1 MNPILIRP
9 DRKPVGKVAPAR
21 SVARRSPRGPEPS
34 ADTEADGAVV
44 AGPVVAN
51 HLRYEVTR
59 WDDQPQV
66 DVLVEEVRPRVQ
78 DVAVAGQ
85 GAVATQGSLD
95 VALDVRP
102 ALGVDQ
108 GVGGL
113 DAGGDLGGGDV
124 DGRRD
129 QQQNEEDARSP
140 FGSGYGHAPRH
151 GALFSHSGATG
162 MLMPGESRPV
172 LPGEHR

>member
-1 MNPILIRP
+1 MTGERLRFLEAAVPEL
-9 DRKPVGKVAPAR
+9 DLAV
-21 SVARRSPRGPEPS
+21 GPEPS
-34 ADTEADGAVV
+34 ADAEADGAVV

-78 DVAVAGQ
+78 EVAVAGQ
-85 GAVATQGSLD
+85 GAVAAQGSLD
-95 VALDVRP
+95 AALDVRP

-113 DAGGDLGGGDV
+113 
-124 DGRRD
+124 
-129 QQQNEEDARSP
+129 
-140 FGSGYGHAPRH
+140 
-151 GALFSHSGATG
+151 
-162 MLMPGESRPV
+162 
-172 LPGEHR
+172 